1 MFVKQIAVAHFTLF
15 LKHAIISMVKLMK
28 KNWIEK
34 LKKFYFQYHDI
45 IYLVLPFLWLDLS
58 LQLLG
63 SEIAYFPLWIL
74 MPELFTAIWLYLII
88 NICLNSKRKYGF
100 SFYMLFL
107 VIAFVLFFVNGVY
120 YSNTK
125 NFFDFSLI
133 EN

>member
-1 MFVKQIAVAHFTLF
+1 MFVKQIAVAYFTLF

-45 IYLVLPFLWLDLS
+45 IYLVLPFLWLDFS

-63 SEIAYFPLWIL
+63 SEIAYFPLWIF
-74 MPELFTAIWLYLII
+74 MPELFTAIWLFLII

-100 SFYMLFL
+100 SFYILFL
-107 VIAFVLFFVNGVY
+107 IIAFILLIQNIINLVLVV
-120 YSNTK
+120 
-125 NFFDFSLI
+125 
-133 EN
+133 